1 MSSCPCGCDPARVT
15 DSPSLSIRRLTLTDF
30 RNYEGL
36 RIETASHLVAL
47 TGANGAGKTNIL
59 EAISL
64 LAPGRGLRGAVFEEV
79 VRQGSAGSWAIAA
92 EVETGN
98 GPVSLGTGWSGQ
110 SEAGDGGSRLVV
122 IDGEAQK
129 GSGTLGEY
137 MRMLWLTPAM
147 DRLFAGPASDRRRFL
162 DRLVTAF
169 DPEHGP
175 RISVFEKAMRER
187 NLLLEESRPD
197 PAWLSS
203 LEAHMAE
210 AAVAIAAARLV
221 GLEAL
226 QTHIDR
232 SRAESSFPWGRI
244 AVEGEIEARISAMP
258 AVRVEDEYRKILR
271 DSRGLD
277 RAAGRTLRGPHRS
290 DFAVVHGPKQM
301 AAELCSTGEQ
311 KALLIGLVLA
321 QARAVK
327 DVAGIAPIL
336 LLDEVA
342 AHLDRKRRQEL
353 IEALGAL
360 GSQSWMT
367 GTDAHLF
374 AAMGREGTVFHVED
388 GTARPTMEN

>member
-1 MSSCPCGCDPARVT
+1 MT
-15 DSPSLSIRRLTLTDF
+15 DSSTLAITRLTLTDF
-30 RNYEGL
+30 RNYAGL
-36 RIETASHLVAL
+36 RIDTHAQLVAL

-64 LAPGRGLRGAVFEEV
+64 LSPGRGLRGATFEEL
-79 VRQGSAGSWAIAA
+79 VRQGGPQGWAIAA
-92 EVETGN
+92 EIETAH
-98 GPVSLGTGWSGQ
+98 GPVSLGTAWSGQ
-110 SEAGDGGSRLVV
+110 PDAGEGGSRQVV

-129 GSGTLGEY
+129 GSGALGEY
-137 MRMLWLTPAM
+137 MRLLWLTPAQ

-169 DPEHGP
+169 DPEHAA
-175 RISVFEKAMRER
+175 RITVFEKVMRER
-187 NLLLEESRPD
+187 NLLLEETRPD
-197 PAWLSS
+197 PAWLTS

-210 AAVAIAAARLV
+210 AAVAISAARLV

-226 QTHIDR
+226 QTHIGEAR
-232 SRAESSFPWGRI
+232 LTSTFPWAEI
-244 AVEGEIEARISAMP
+244 AIEGEIEALVAAKP
-258 AVRVEDEYRKILR
+258 AVQVEDEYRKILR

-290 DFAVVHGPKQM
+290 DLDVVHGPKGM
-301 AAELCSTGEQ
+301 AAGQCSTGEQ

-327 DVAGIAPIL
+327 AGAGVAPIL

-342 AHLDRKRRQEL
+342 AHLDRARRKSL
-353 IEALGAL
+353 LEALAAL

-367 GTDAHLF
+367 GTDAQLF
-374 AAMGREGTVFHVED
+374 EAIGHQGAVFQVED
-388 GTARPTMEN
+388 GLVREVMED

>member
-1 MSSCPCGCDPARVT
+1 MT
-15 DSPSLSIRRLTLTDF
+15 DSPILAIRRLTLTEF
-30 RNYEGL
+30 RNYPAL
-36 RIETASHLVAL
+36 RLETGAQLVAL

-64 LAPGRGLRGAVFEEV
+64 LSPGRGLRGVTFDELP
-79 VRQGSAGSWAIAA
+79 RQGGSGSWAIAA
-92 EVETGN
+92 EVEAEHGR
-98 GPVSLGTGWSGQ
+98 VSLGTAWSGQ
-110 SEAGDGGSRLVV
+110 ADGGDGGGRQVV

-129 GSGTLGEY
+129 GPGALGDT
-137 MRMLWLTPAM
+137 MRLLWLTPAQ

-162 DRLVTAF
+162 DRMVTAF
-169 DPEHGP
+169 DPEHAA
-175 RISVFEKAMRER
+175 RITVFEKVMRER
-187 NLLLEESRPD
+187 NLLLEEARPD

-210 AAVAIAAARLV
+210 AAVAISAARLV

-226 QTHIDR
+226 ETHIGEGR
-232 SRAESSFPWGRI
+232 ETSSFPWAEV
-244 AVEGEIEARISAMP
+244 AVAGEIEALVAQKP
-258 AVRVEDEYRKILR
+258 AVQVEDEYRRILR

-290 DFAVVHGPKQM
+290 DLEVVHGPKRM
-301 AAELCSTGEQ
+301 AAAHCSTGEQ

-327 DVAGIAPIL
+327 AGAGVPPLL

-342 AHLDRKRRQEL
+342 AHLDRARRRSL
-353 IEALGAL
+353 IEALSAL

-367 GTDAHLF
+367 GTDAVLF
-374 AAMGREGTVFHVED
+374 EAIGEMGQVFQVED
-388 GTARPTMEN
+388 GRVSEAMED

>member
-1 MSSCPCGCDPARVT
+1 VT
-15 DSPSLSIRRLTLTDF
+15 DSSTLAIRRLTLTGF
-30 RNYEGL
+30 RNYDGL
-36 RIETASHLVAL
+36 RLETDSQLVAL

-64 LAPGRGLRGAVFEEV
+64 LAPGRGLRGAVFEELA
-79 VRQGSAGSWAIAA
+79 RQGSAASWAIAA
-92 EVETGN
+92 DVETGN
-98 GPVSLGTGWSGQ
+98 GLVALGTGWSGLP
-110 SEAGDGGSRLVV
+110 EAGDGGSRLVV
-122 IDGEAQK
+122 IEGEAQK
-129 GSGTLGEY
+129 SSGALGEY
-137 MRMLWLTPAM
+137 VRLLWLTPAM

-169 DPEHGP
+169 DPEHGS
-175 RISVFEKAMRER
+175 RIQVFEKVMRER

-197 PAWLSS
+197 QAWLSS

-226 QTHIDR
+226 QTHIE
-232 SRAESSFPWGRI
+232 RARAGSSFPWGEI
-244 AVEGEIEARISAMP
+244 AVEGEIEAQIAAMP

-311 KALLIGLVLA
+311 KALLIGLILA

-327 DVAGIAPIL
+327 DVAGVAPIL

-342 AHLDRKRRQEL
+342 AHLDGKRRRGL

-374 AAMGREGTVFHVED
+374 EAMGREGSVFHVED
-388 GTARPTMEN
+388 GTVRQVMES

>member
-1 MSSCPCGCDPARVT
+1 MT
-15 DSPSLSIRRLTLTDF
+15 DSSTLAITRLTLTDF
-30 RNYEGL
+30 RNYAGL
-36 RIETASHLVAL
+36 RLTLDAQLVAL

-64 LAPGRGLRGAVFEEV
+64 LAPGRGLRGAVFEDLA
-79 VRQGSAGSWAIAA
+79 RQGGGGTWAIAA
-92 EVETGN
+92 EIDTAN
-98 GPVSLGTGWSGQ
+98 GPVTLGTGWSGQ

-122 IDGEAQK
+122 IDGEPQK
-129 GSGTLGEY
+129 GSGALGDH

-169 DPEHGP
+169 DPEHGS
-175 RISVFEKAMRER
+175 RILVFEKVMRER
-187 NLLLEESRPD
+187 NLLLEETRPD
-197 PAWLSS
+197 AAWLSS

-210 AAVAIAAARLV
+210 AAVAISAARLL

-226 QTHIDR
+226 QAHIDETR
-232 SRAESSFPWGRI
+232 GHSSFPWGDVS
-244 AVEGEIEARISAMP
+244 VEGEIEARIATTP
-258 AVRVEDEYRKILR
+258 AVRVEDEYRNILR

-290 DFAVVHGPKQM
+290 DLMVVHGPKQM
-301 AAELCSTGEQ
+301 AAGQCSTGEQ
-311 KALLIGLVLA
+311 KALLIGLILA

-327 DVAGIAPIL
+327 ATIGTAPVL

-342 AHLDRKRRQEL
+342 AHLDRARRL
-353 IEALGAL
+353 SLLEALAAL

-367 GTDAHLF
+367 GTDAQLF
-374 AAMGREGTVFHVED
+374 DGMGNNGTVFHVED
-388 GTARPTMEN
+388 GTVKEVMGS